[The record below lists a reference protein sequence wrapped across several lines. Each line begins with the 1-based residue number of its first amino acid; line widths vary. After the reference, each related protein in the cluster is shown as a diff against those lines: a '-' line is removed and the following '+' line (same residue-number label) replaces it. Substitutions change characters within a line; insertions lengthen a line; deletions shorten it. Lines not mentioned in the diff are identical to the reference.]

1 MIVQNA
7 PVMAGKILVVEDDPD
22 IRRLLDLE
30 LEADGFE
37 RAFASDA
44 VTALTV
50 ARKEQPDLVILDL
63 GLPGGDGFL
72 VMERLRSLRDFE
84 MIPIVILTARTTPE
98 ARERAEAAG
107 VAAFFDKQFGADEV
121 LATVKQI
128 LGRPGNDGGAS

>member
-1 MIVQNA
+1 
-7 PVMAGKILVVEDDPD
+7 MAAKILVVEDDPTV
-22 IRRLLDLE
+22 RRLLDLE

-107 VAAFFDKQFGADEV
+107 VAAFFDKQFGADQV
-121 LATVKQI
+121 LTKVRQI
-128 LGRPGNDGGAS
+128 LGGPA